1 MFKHAKKHLKK
12 MGFTNRMAMYL
23 IMFLAVGLLFG
34 FILAVMSIEHDY
46 VGSLLCYTVVFT
58 PIGTAIGIVL
68 GKVVDKSRDENTS
81 ANGDGINYARAMA
94 NGFAQEQ
101 DIPTI

>member
-1 MFKHAKKHLKK
+1 
-12 MGFTNRMAMYL
+12 
-23 IMFLAVGLLFG
+23 MFLVVGLLCG
-34 FILAVMSIEHDY
+34 FILAVMSIIHDY

-58 PIGTAIGIVL
+58 PIGTAIGVVL

-94 NGFAQEQ
+94 NGFVQ
-101 DIPTI
+101 DEPTI